1 MRKPTRKNAAA
12 TLALAFI
19 LGLGA
24 TAMADEAV
32 PATFAEALA
41 KANAENKVLI
51 VDFFTDW

>member
-1 MRKPTRKNAAA
+1 MRNATRNGAVATMALALTLGFGAAA
-12 TLALAFI
+12 VA
-19 LGLGA
+19 GE
-24 TAMADEAV
+24 DS